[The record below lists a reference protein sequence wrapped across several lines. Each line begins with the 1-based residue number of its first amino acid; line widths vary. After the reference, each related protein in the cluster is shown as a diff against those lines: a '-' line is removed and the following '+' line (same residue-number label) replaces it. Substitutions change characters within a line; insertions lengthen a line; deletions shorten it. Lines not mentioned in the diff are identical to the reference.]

1 MKTQNMIEMLET
13 ATPVLEAL
21 STLFVFLIGLL
32 ALFIIIV
39 FIFDISQR
47 KNAYLPDLDFW
58 LIQTQLWCLCC

>member
-32 ALFIIIV
+32 ALFIIIRWKRT
-39 FIFDISQR
+39 IG
-47 KNAYLPDLDFW
+47 KNHCAYR
-58 LIQTQLWCLCC
+58 T

>member
-47 KNAYLPDLDFW
+47 KNAVLRNIGKNHCAYR
-58 LIQTQLWCLCC
+58 T